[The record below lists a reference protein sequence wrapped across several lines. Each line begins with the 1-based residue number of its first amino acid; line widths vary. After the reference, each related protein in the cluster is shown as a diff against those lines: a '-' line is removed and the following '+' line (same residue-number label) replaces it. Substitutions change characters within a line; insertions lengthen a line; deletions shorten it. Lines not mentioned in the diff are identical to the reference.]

1 MKKYKVEFSPRALR
15 DLDNIYSYISETIF
29 AGDSADKLADEF
41 EEAIFTLDEFPFR
54 GPERKVGR
62 YANKGYRQLF
72 VENYVIVYRVDEG
85 KQKVTVVTVCYMY
98 SDI

>member
-1 MKKYKVEFSPRALR
+1 MKKYKVELSPRALR
-15 DLDNIYSYISETIF
+15 DLDNIYSYISKTIF

-54 GPERKVGR
+54 GLERKVGR

-72 VENYVIVYRVDEG
+72 VENYVIVYRVNEE
-85 KQKVTVVTVCYMY
+85 KQMVTVVTVCYMY